1 MSWHT
6 VAKPIAVVLT
16 AEQQYAIRELALY
29 AQMLEEQ
36 TDFSENRTIDD
47 GYLEDGNTAFLTI
60 DALNEVASI
69 LDNKE
74 NN

>member
-6 VAKPIAVVLT
+6 VAKPISVVLT